1 MLAISMRLRQSL
13 GILISIIL
21 MRIDNSLVWDL
32 VLVGALV
39 VLAVLTVLTALDALT
54 ALVVFVAQ
62 IAPDAEEVAVAE
74 VAVAA
79 EVEAAT
85 KLVNRLVFYL
95 RRPPALLQ
103 GVFSNEIR
111 HNGQIAVHTM
121 VVTVILNIYG
131 HKG

>member
-1 MLAISMRLRQSL
+1 MRLRQSL

-39 VLAVLTVLTALDALT
+39 VLAVLTVLTVLT

>member
-1 MLAISMRLRQSL
+1 M
-13 GILISIIL
+13 
-21 MRIDNSLVWDL
+21 
-32 VLVGALV
+32 VGALVVLV
-39 VLAVLTVLTALDALT
+39 VLAVLTALDALTALT

-85 KLVNRLVFYL
+85 KLVNRLMFYL